1 MKLPLKFIATMLMV
15 VLVGGAVFACGGGT
29 TTPPVETPPVE
40 TPPVE
45 TPPAET
51 PPVETPPVETPSYSY
66 TATIFGEEVTIPA
79 DARGAMLED
88 FEKTSPDGLVT
99 IKFEKGTKITNADMV
114 PFWQSVSIGQ
124 ARRVGKHVAGIDI
137 DEGTIGQLPTHRL
150 TYGYGLVGQ
159 WHSSLWCVVDVGD
172 GNGKSLI
179 RLLASQVGGRDAHL

>member
-114 PFWQSVSIGQ
+114 PFWQSVSITIDPNPAQPAEGPTVIGPAVDFSPRN
-124 ARRVGKHVAGIDI
+124 ARVYPVI
-137 DEGTIGQLPTHRL
+137 
-150 TYGYGLVGQ
+150 
-159 WHSSLWCVVDVGD
+159 
-172 GNGKSLI
+172 
-179 RLLASQVGGRDAHL
+179 